1 MSHNT
6 LTETQFLSM
15 VNTIA
20 SQHNCRLV
28 NIDTNKRIINITGPT
43 KSERDCAI
51 QLETILGKYTTI

>member
-1 MSHNT
+1 MPHNT

-28 NIDTNKRIINITGPT
+28 NIDTNKRIINITG
-43 KSERDCAI
+43 
-51 QLETILGKYTTI
+51 QY